1 MNSVLKQKKK
11 SSNSISSL
19 KYAATAWKLTTRYFS
34 ATDILGIYLVL
45 IAWLIFCKPVMGF
58 KIETPDVEI
67 YKNNKIGLSIGMM
80 IFTSQNTAIIKN
92 TFFTITNTQNT

>member
-1 MNSVLKQKKK
+1 
-11 SSNSISSL
+11 
-19 KYAATAWKLTTRYFS
+19 
-34 ATDILGIYLVL
+34 
-45 IAWLIFCKPVMGF
+45 MGF

-67 YKNNKIGLSIGMM
+67 YKNNKIGLSIGIM